1 MSHQDAVFKIPKNF
15 HNIASTA
22 NSRYTAIQS
31 KNKKIYGIQFHPE
44 VTHTEKGFNII
55 KNFVLDI
62 CKIKKNWIIGIEKK
76 RIIQDLKNKIK
87 NDKVICAL
95 SGGVD
100 SSVVAL
106 LINKAIKKNLRCIM
120 VDTGLLRKNE
130 FKESYKLFK
139 NKYKL
144 NIKLI
149 DSKKIFYKSLK
160 NISDPERKRK
170 IIGKLFIK
178 IFEREAKKYK
188 NVKFLAQGTLY
199 PDIIESRSSTGSKS
213 SKIKSHHNVGGL
225 PKKMKLKLIEPLNE
239 LFKDEVRNLG
249 KSLSLDNSILKK
261 HPFPGPGLAIRIVGR
276 ITEEKIKILQEADKI
291 FIDSLVRNKLYDKIW
306 QAYAAL
312 LPIKTV
318 GVMGDTRTFEYMC
331 LLRAV
336 TSEDGMTAAKYN
348 FTNEF
353 LGKISNKII
362 NGVSGI
368 NRVVY
373 DITSKPPSTI
383 ELE

>member
-1 MSHQDAVFKIPKNF
+1 
-15 HNIASTA
+15 
-22 NSRYTAIQS
+22 
-31 KNKKIYGIQFHPE
+31 
-44 VTHTEKGFNII
+44 
-55 KNFVLDI
+55 
-62 CKIKKNWIIGIEKK
+62 
-76 RIIQDLKNKIK
+76 
-87 NDKVICAL
+87 
-95 SGGVD
+95 
-100 SSVVAL
+100 
-106 LINKAIKKNLRCIM
+106 M

-130 FKESYKLFK
+130 FEKSYNLFK
-139 NKYKL
+139 YKYKL
-144 NIKLI
+144 NIKVI
-149 DSKKIFYKSLK
+149 KSKNLFFKKLK
-160 NISDPERKRK
+160 NVTDPEQKRK
-170 IIGKLFIK
+170 IIGNLFIK
-178 IFEREAKKYK
+178 IFEKEAKKFK
-188 NVKFLAQGTLY
+188 NVKYLAQGTLY
-199 PDIIESRSSTGSKS
+199 PDVIESKSSTGSKT

-239 LFKDEVRNLG
+239 LFKDEVRVLG
-249 KSLSLDNSILKK
+249 RSLGLHEEILKK
-261 HPFPGPGLAIRIVGR
+261 HPFPGPGLAIRIVGK
-276 ITEEKIKILQEADKI
+276 ISEKKIKILQNADHI
-291 FIDSLVRNKLYDKIW
+291 FINYLIKNDLYDKIW

-318 GVMGDTRTFEYMC
+318 GVMGDTRTFEYTC

-353 LGKISNKII
+353 LSKISNKII

>member
-120 VDTGLLRKNE
+120 VDTGLLRK
-130 FKESYKLFK
+130 K
-139 NKYKL
+139 
-144 NIKLI
+144 
-149 DSKKIFYKSLK
+149 
-160 NISDPERKRK
+160 
-170 IIGKLFIK
+170 
-178 IFEREAKKYK
+178 
-188 NVKFLAQGTLY
+188 
-199 PDIIESRSSTGSKS
+199 
-213 SKIKSHHNVGGL
+213 
-225 PKKMKLKLIEPLNE
+225 
-239 LFKDEVRNLG
+239 
-249 KSLSLDNSILKK
+249 
-261 HPFPGPGLAIRIVGR
+261 
-276 ITEEKIKILQEADKI
+276 
-291 FIDSLVRNKLYDKIW
+291 
-306 QAYAAL
+306 
-312 LPIKTV
+312 
-318 GVMGDTRTFEYMC
+318 
-331 LLRAV
+331 
-336 TSEDGMTAAKYN
+336 
-348 FTNEF
+348 
-353 LGKISNKII
+353 
-362 NGVSGI
+362 
-368 NRVVY
+368 
-373 DITSKPPSTI
+373 
-383 ELE
+383 